1 MKPELSSTFDSDLAL
16 VSAED
21 FDWIIVNDINGFPPD
36 EQQVITDRLD
46 QWDTGS
52 LIQIRD
58 EVDLFLKERSLSR
71 LRLSLNLILD
81 HCRGEEGPEIFKV
94 FSIMLTA
101 NWIIKAREQ
110 SFSPPFEGEIKGF
123 GEP

>member
-1 MKPELSSTFDSDLAL
+1 MKPKLSSTFDSDLAL

-21 FDWIIVNDINGFPPD
+21 FDWIIINDINGFPPD
-36 EQQVITDRLD
+36 EQQEIIDRLD
-46 QWDTGS
+46 LWDTGS
-52 LIQIRD
+52 LLQIRD

-81 HCRGEEGPEIFKV
+81 HCRGEEGPELFKAL
-94 FSIMLTA
+94 SIMLMA

-110 SFSPPFEGEIKGF
+110 SLIPPFEGEIKGF
-123 GEP
+123 GEG